1 MGVFVRCTMVATCR
15 PVANSTH
22 CRHSVRSTSFHTSIS
37 LKHIYKNVFVLRA
50 LCTVQY
56 HSNTVPQYV
65 PGTEDRAM
73 CVDASMGVAERQ
85 TDLARARSGVP
96 NLEKLF
102 PSLRSS
108 SASSVKCRLAL
119 FPSHRNA
126 CLLSTTSIVKRPPV
140 TGCPGRFHFR
150 TRITGADWAGPL
162 PLDGPVQ
169 RRVECHAQIRV
180 HPNLAESTP
189 SPMTGMPKKQEAGD
203 RKRENEASHLHCDWI
218 LYRAARRK
226 STSPDNGEFCS
237 RLPVAG
243 WAGEVRPAHGVS
255 TPLESFLRPPG
266 PKPNEP
272 NVEPHS
278 G

>member
-162 PLDGPVQ
+162 PPRWASAAPSGVPRSDQGPP
-169 RRVECHAQIRV
+169 ELGRV
-180 HPNLAESTP
+180 HTKPHDGNAKE
-189 SPMTGMPKKQEAGD
+189 TGGGRQKE
-203 RKRENEASHLHCDWI
+203 RERSQSSSL
-218 LYRAARRK
+218 
-226 STSPDNGEFCS
+226 
-237 RLPVAG
+237 
-243 WAGEVRPAHGVS
+243 
-255 TPLESFLRPPG
+255 
-266 PKPNEP
+266 
-272 NVEPHS
+272 
-278 G
+278 